1 MHQTLTGI
9 KKNKK
14 AKSHHLLRTLDPHRL
29 EIFFFAFCFLLFLV
43 HVNVLWDCALF
54 FVFGACQCFSSIIT
68 KQDAKNCVSPRFQSH
83 QMQKTSVFIYSV
95 LCSCS
100 FKIHVPMVPRSP
112 KKTANIP
119 DVMPFLLGLPIS
131 SPPKSSQA
139 FQVRPR
145 LRGVGRQILEPRMVQ
160 GLRRRQPLRQVLL
173 QQRRDEGTAV
183 LADLL
188 PATRLAGN
196 LPWRIPM

>member
-1 MHQTLTGI
+1 MFC
-9 KKNKK
+9 
-14 AKSHHLLRTLDPHRL
+14 
-29 EIFFFAFCFLLFLV
+29 EIVLCFFLFLV
-43 HVNVLWDCALF
+43 PANVFRASL
-54 FVFGACQCFSSIIT
+54 QN
-68 KQDAKNCVSPRFQSH
+68 K
-83 QMQKTSVFIYSV
+83 MQKIAFRLGFRAIRCRKHRYLFTVFYAHAHSKFTS
-95 LCSCS
+95 
-100 FKIHVPMVPRSP
+100 PWSP
-112 KKTANIP
+112 ALQKKTANIP

-196 LPWRIPM
+196 LPWRISM